1 MEKLSILNKMPHDWL
16 KQQVDPNI
24 SLMGMPY
31 AGLMS
36 SLATFQDDIVVCDT
50 GTNFYW
56 TNLMCIDHLLVL
68 NYYSLC
74 LICMFVKLLRGF

>member
-36 SLATFQDDIVVCDT
+36 SLATSQDDIVVCDT
-50 GTNFYW
+50 GTNF
-56 TNLMCIDHLLVL
+56 TGQILCVFIIFQLLIIIHYVL
-68 NYYSLC
+68 YAC
-74 LICMFVKLLRGF
+74 L